1 MQVDQRRACVAG
13 RRTQIIK
20 DVRSRDLFQKRL
32 RKEENE
38 RVNTRR
44 CKRPSVRKL
53 TLMLPRPISLL
64 SVLWDVF
71 KVHVTFSIPP
81 SPLRNLDYLRE
92 PPLEGGLHS

>member
-20 DVRSRDLFQKRL
+20 AVRSRDLFRKRL

-38 RVNTRR
+38 R
-44 CKRPSVRKL
+44 KRPSVRKL
-53 TLMLPRPISLL
+53 TLMLPRPVSLL

-92 PPLEGGLHS
+92 PALEGGLHS